1 MPDRLELARLAATAP
16 AHLDVDPERFHFFT
30 IAATNS
36 TASGTPHTSSAMR
49 AVSGTGTGG
58 GGSTLLTPAAAN
70 AWRTTPTNA
79 ATHAAEHGSPAGTG
93 T

>member
-1 MPDRLELARLAATAP
+1 
-16 AHLDVDPERFHFFT
+16 
-30 IAATNS
+30 
-36 TASGTPHTSSAMR
+36 MR